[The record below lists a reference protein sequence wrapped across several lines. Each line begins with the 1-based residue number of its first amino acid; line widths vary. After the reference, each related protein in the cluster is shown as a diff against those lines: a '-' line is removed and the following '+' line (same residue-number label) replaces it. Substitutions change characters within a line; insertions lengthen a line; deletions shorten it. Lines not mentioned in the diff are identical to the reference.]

1 MLFRLPSNI
10 GSNRATLYLGV
21 ATFFLSLVLP
31 APYAESSFKAFLPG
45 GDGSYW
51 FAI

>member
-21 ATFFLSLVLP
+21 ATFFLFLVLS
-31 APYAESSFKAFLPG
+31 APYVDKVLAKI
-45 GDGSYW
+45 SYW